1 MSVLEVDSVLG
12 HEVAIEAI
20 ERELRV
26 LWAQDEAQT
35 HASLINFAVYS
46 EKPGSLQENS
56 AIVREL
62 TREHACRAILVELD
76 RSEQEAS
83 MRAWITVHC
92 HLSQGQK
99 SVCCEQISF
108 ALKGVSRGR
117 FRNTVFAHVSS
128 DLPLVVWWRG
138 ELSPLFGEGLYSVVD
153 RFVFDSSQ
161 WNEPIGSFE
170 RIAQAVT
177 GATRGLVV
185 QDLAWTR
192 SYHFRLAVASLFDE
206 PLAQLGL
213 TQVKRL
219 QLRYHPSHR
228 TTALQLLAWIL
239 VQAGWQLEDLAVAR
253 QRDGAPIV
261 MSLETDAAGAPLS
274 LLCLQGED
282 WCLRVQR
289 EGETPHLQLSF
300 CAGEQCAELL
310 APADPLD
317 DQDLVGQQLAR
328 GGKNS
333 LFLKIMPMM
342 MRLMAL

>member
-1 MSVLEVDSVLG
+1 MSVLEVDPILG
-12 HEVAIEAI
+12 HEVAIDAI
-20 ERELRV
+20 EKELRV
-26 LWAQDEAQT
+26 LWAQDDART
-35 HASLINFAVYS
+35 NASLINLAVYS

-83 MRAWITVHC
+83 MRAWVTVHC

-153 RFVFDSSQ
+153 RFVFDSAE
-161 WNEPIGSFE
+161 WAEPADSFE
-170 RIAQAVT
+170 RIRLAVS
-177 GATRGLVV
+177 GSTRGLVV

-213 TQVKRL
+213 TQVNQL
-219 QLRYHPSHR
+219 QLRYHPQHR
-228 TTALQLLAWIL
+228 TAALELLAWTL
-239 VQAGWQLEDLAVAR
+239 VQAGWEMEDLTRAR
-253 QRDGAPIV
+253 QADGALIA
-261 MSLETDAAGAPLS
+261 MSLEADATGAPLAM
-274 LLCLQGED
+274 LCLQGMD
-282 WCLRVQR
+282 WC
-289 EGETPHLQLSF
+289 
-300 CAGEQCAELL
+300 CLL
-310 APADPLD
+310 YTSPSPRD
-317 DQDLVGQQLAR
+317 R
-328 GGKNS
+328 G
-333 LFLKIMPMM
+333 
-342 MRLMAL
+342 

>member
-1 MSVLEVDSVLG
+1 
-12 HEVAIEAI
+12 
-20 ERELRV
+20 
-26 LWAQDEAQT
+26 
-35 HASLINFAVYS
+35 
-46 EKPGSLQENS
+46 LQENS

-76 RSEQEAS
+76 RSEQDAS
-83 MRAWITVHC
+83 MRAWVTVHC

-153 RFVFDSSQ
+153 RFVFDSAE
-161 WNEPIGSFE
+161 WAEPADSFE
-170 RIAQAVT
+170 RIRLAVS
-177 GATRGLVV
+177 GSTRGLVV

-213 TQVKRL
+213 TQVNQL
-219 QLRYHPSHR
+219 QLRYHPQHR
-228 TTALQLLAWIL
+228 TAALELLAWTL
-239 VQAGWQLEDLAVAR
+239 VQAGWEMEDLTRAR
-253 QRDGAPIV
+253 QADGALIA
-261 MSLETDAAGAPLS
+261 MSLEADATGAPLAM
-274 LLCLQGED
+274 LCLQGMD

-289 EGETPHLQLSF
+289 DLGSPHLQLSF

-310 APADPLD
+310 APADPD
-317 DQDLVGQQLAR
+317 ESKDLVGQQLAR

-333 LFLKIMPMM
+333 LFLKILPMVQ
-342 MRLMAL
+342 RLLAL